1 MKTFVATAL
10 GAAMVTTALA
20 GPAMAQTIR
29 VHQDADIRST
39 DPGVNRDGN
48 TDDVILHVVEGLV
61 GYDKEGRPQPLLAE
75 SIDVSDDGLEYT
87 FHLRDD
93 VRFHNGEPL
102 TAEDVIF
109 SWDRFMD
116 PETGWRCLSSFD
128 GRINLK
134 VEDASAIDD
143 MTVRFRL
150 AAPNPLF
157 LSSLARK
164 DCGMTAITH
173 RDSLNEDGTWNK
185 PIGTGPF
192 KLNEWRHR
200 EYISLV
206 KNEDYANRGEEP
218 NAYVGSKRPLVDEL
232 RFVVISDPAT
242 ANAAL
247 VSGSIDI
254 ITRVPYAEVETLEA
268 HDNIGITISP
278 QLSPATLPLQ
288 TTDPLLSNVKM
299 RQAIASAIDYDQ
311 LVAGVTYGLAEPN
324 TSLVPISSPFYS
336 DVTRQGF
343 TYDPA
348 RTATL
353 LEEAGYNGETLVLTT
368 NKRNM
373 PNFDA
378 AVIAQAMLQAAGINV
393 EVEVVEWGVQSSQW
407 QAGNYQLMS
416 FSYSAR
422 MDPVFSYEAV
432 MGPKDEQPR
441 KVWDDPESQEILI
454 QAMNE
459 PDEEKRQAL
468 IEDLHRRMVEFVPII
483 PLFNIL
489 STGAYRDTITGYE
502 SSSFGGPQ
510 LWEVSKAE

>member
-1 MKTFVATAL
+1 
-10 GAAMVTTALA
+10 
-20 GPAMAQTIR
+20 
-29 VHQDADIRST
+29 
-39 DPGVNRDGN
+39 
-48 TDDVILHVVEGLV
+48 
-61 GYDKEGRPQPLLAE
+61 
-75 SIDVSDDGLEYT
+75 
-87 FHLRDD
+87 
-93 VRFHNGEPL
+93 
-102 TAEDVIF
+102 
-109 SWDRFMD
+109 
-116 PETGWRCLSSFD
+116 
-128 GRINLK
+128 
-134 VEDASAIDD
+134 
-143 MTVRFRL
+143 
-150 AAPNPLF
+150 
-157 LSSLARK
+157 
-164 DCGMTAITH
+164 MTAVTH
-173 RDSLNEDGTWNK
+173 RDSLNEDGTWDK

-192 KLNEWRHR
+192 KLNEWRQR

-311 LVAGVTYGLAEPN
+311 LVAGVTYGLAKPN
-324 TSLVPISSPFYS
+324 TSLVPVSSPFYN

-343 TYDPA
+343 TYDPE

-353 LEEAGYNGETLVLTT
+353 LEEAGYNGETLTLTT

-378 AVIAQAMLQAAGINV
+378 AVIVQAMLQAAGINV

-441 KVWDDPESQEILI
+441 KVWDDPASQEILI
-454 QAMNE
+454 RAMNE

-468 IEDLHRRMVEFVPII
+468 IEDLHRRMIEFVPII
-483 PLFNIL
+483 PIFNVL